1 MKVYRCNHCR
11 EDIDGDMIG
20 PLWYPEVEDDDEDD
34 EDGEDGEPAITKAHF
49 CSWTCLASWSME
61 DALEHTGEEA

>member
-34 EDGEDGEPAITKAHF
+34 EPVTFDVKAHF

-61 DALEHTGEEA
+61 EALEHTGEEA